1 MGITFSTHLRH
12 SGFALQL
19 HPFLRLQPFAI
30 LQIPRTTFALEFAI
44 SLIEIESEIDVYIV
58 YYFEIY
64 NNANISLSIKW
75 GYLFIMHFHIS
86 STSMCRACLYLM
98 EMYARKINDRFR
110 FLMANTNISLSIKF
124 STLRKYWISWY
135 PMILRLIM
143 WSYIITH
150 IKRVE
155 NRIYINIYVTLTN
168 N

>member
-19 HPFLRLQPFAI
+19 HPFLRPQPFAI

-44 SLIEIESEIDVYIV
+44 SLIEIESEIDVFIV

-64 NNANISLSIKW
+64 NI
-75 GYLFIMHFHIS
+75 
-86 STSMCRACLYLM
+86 TP
-98 EMYARKINDRFR
+98 ERFR
-110 FLMANTNISLSIKF
+110 FWMANTNISLSIKF

-143 WSYIITH
+143 WSYIINH
-150 IKRVE
+150 IKQVD
-155 NRIYINIYVTLTN
+155 NRIYINIYVTLIN